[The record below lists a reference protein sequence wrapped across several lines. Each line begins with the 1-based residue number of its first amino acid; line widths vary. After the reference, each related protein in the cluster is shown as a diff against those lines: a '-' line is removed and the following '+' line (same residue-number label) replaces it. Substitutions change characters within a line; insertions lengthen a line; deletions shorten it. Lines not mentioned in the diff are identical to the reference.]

1 MAHAQGPFSGSRGQ
15 FGATG
20 LERSRETVTFMGC
33 YMRQNLLLLG
43 IVFLALSLCAPA
55 ICAASENCPWL
66 NAATAAGAL
75 KGSVTFTVTHPG
87 ADKTGADKT
96 GADKTD
102 ATCEFIHREGAV
114 LSKLQIEVETMKD
127 PRREF
132 ASYTAKCGRNAT
144 PLRAIGNEALLCSL
158 RSKDRFSEQ
167 VVSRVRER
175 AFLVRV
181 SSNSSGPERT
191 ELLDKSQKI
200 AEQVAGFLF

>member
-1 MAHAQGPFSGSRGQ
+1 
-15 FGATG
+15 
-20 LERSRETVTFMGC
+20 MGC
-33 YMRQNLLLLG
+33 DMRQNHLLVG
-43 IVFLALSLCAPA
+43 IVFLALCAPA

-75 KGSVTFTVTHPG
+75 KGSVTYTVTHPA
-87 ADKTGADKT
+87 ADKTAADKT
-96 GADKTD
+96 AADKTAADKTVADKTD

-127 PRREF
+127 PSREF

-158 RSKDRFSEQ
+158 RRKNQFSEQ

-175 AFLVRV
+175 AFLVKV
-181 SSNSSGPERT
+181 SSNSAGPERT
-191 ELLDKSQKI
+191 ELLDESQKI

>member
-1 MAHAQGPFSGSRGQ
+1 
-15 FGATG
+15 
-20 LERSRETVTFMGC
+20 
-33 YMRQNLLLLG
+33 MRQNHVLLG
-43 IVFLALSLCAPA
+43 MVFLALSLCAPA
-55 ICAASENCPWL
+55 LCAASENCPWL

-75 KGSVTFTVTHPG
+75 KGSVTFTVTHP
-87 ADKTGADKT
+87 A
-96 GADKTD
+96 ADKTD
-102 ATCEFIHREGAV
+102 ATCEFVHREGAV

-127 PRREF
+127 PSREF

-158 RSKDRFSEQ
+158 RSKNQFSEQ

-181 SSNSSGPERT
+181 SSNSPGPERT

>member
-1 MAHAQGPFSGSRGQ
+1 
-15 FGATG
+15 
-20 LERSRETVTFMGC
+20 VTFMGGD
-33 YMRQNLLLLG
+33 MRQNHLLLG
-43 IVFLALSLCAPA
+43 ILFLTLSLCAPA
-55 ICAASENCPWL
+55 VCAASENCPWL

-96 GADKTD
+96 D

-127 PRREF
+127 PNREF

-158 RSKDRFSEQ
+158 RSKNQYSEQ

-181 SSNSSGPERT
+181 SSNSSGPERA

>member
-1 MAHAQGPFSGSRGQ
+1 
-15 FGATG
+15 
-20 LERSRETVTFMGC
+20 MGC
-33 YMRQNLLLLG
+33 DMRQNHWLLG
-43 IVFLALSLCAPA
+43 IVLLALPLCAPA
-55 ICAASENCPWL
+55 VCAASENCPWL

-87 ADKTGADKT
+87 AGKTGADKP

-127 PRREF
+127 PSREF

-144 PLRAIGNEALLCSL
+144 LLRAIGNEALLCSL
-158 RSKDRFSEQ
+158 RSKNQYSEQ

-191 ELLDKSQKI
+191 ELLDQSQKI

>member
-1 MAHAQGPFSGSRGQ
+1 
-15 FGATG
+15 
-20 LERSRETVTFMGC
+20 VIFMGC
-33 YMRQNLLLLG
+33 DMRQNHLLVG
-43 IVFLALSLCAPA
+43 IVFLALCAPA

-75 KGSVTFTVTHPG
+75 KGSVTYTVTHPA
-87 ADKTGADKT
+87 ADKTAADKT
-96 GADKTD
+96 VADKTD

-127 PRREF
+127 PSREF

-158 RSKDRFSEQ
+158 RSKNQFSEQ

-175 AFLVRV
+175 AFLVKV
-181 SSNSSGPERT
+181 SSNSAGPERT
-191 ELLDKSQKI
+191 ELLDESQKI

>member
-1 MAHAQGPFSGSRGQ
+1 
-15 FGATG
+15 
-20 LERSRETVTFMGC
+20 VTFMGRD
-33 YMRQNLLLLG
+33 MRQNHLLLG
-43 IVFLALSLCAPA
+43 ILFLALSLCAPA

-87 ADKTGADKT
+87 ADKT
-96 GADKTD
+96 D

-127 PRREF
+127 PSREF

-144 PLRAIGNEALLCSL
+144 PLRAIGNEALFCSL
-158 RSKDRFSEQ
+158 RSKNQFSEL

>member
-1 MAHAQGPFSGSRGQ
+1 LAHAQGSLSRSRGQ
-15 FGATG
+15 FAATG
-20 LERSRETVTFMGC
+20 LERSRETVIFMGC
-33 YMRQNLLLLG
+33 DMRQNHVLLG
-43 IVFLALSLCAPA
+43 MVFLALSVCAPA
-55 ICAASENCPWL
+55 LCAASENCPWL

-75 KGSVTFTVTHPG
+75 KGSVTFTVTHP
-87 ADKTGADKT
+87 A
-96 GADKTD
+96 ADKTD
-102 ATCEFIHREGAV
+102 ATCEFVHREGAV

-127 PRREF
+127 PSREF

-158 RSKDRFSEQ
+158 RSKSQYSEQ

-181 SSNSSGPERT
+181 SSNSPGPERT

>member
-1 MAHAQGPFSGSRGQ
+1 
-15 FGATG
+15 
-20 LERSRETVTFMGC
+20 MGRD
-33 YMRQNLLLLG
+33 MRQNHLLLG
-43 IVFLALSLCAPA
+43 ILFLALSLCAPA

-87 ADKTGADKT
+87 ADKT
-96 GADKTD
+96 D

-127 PRREF
+127 PSREF

-158 RSKDRFSEQ
+158 RSKNQFSEL

-175 AFLVRV
+175 ALLVRV

>member
-1 MAHAQGPFSGSRGQ
+1 
-15 FGATG
+15 
-20 LERSRETVTFMGC
+20 MGRD
-33 YMRQNLLLLG
+33 MRQNHLLLG
-43 IVFLALSLCAPA
+43 ILFLALSLCAPA

-87 ADKTGADKT
+87 ADKT
-96 GADKTD
+96 D

-127 PRREF
+127 PSREF

-144 PLRAIGNEALLCSL
+144 PLRAIGNEALFCSL
-158 RSKDRFSEQ
+158 RSKNQFSEL

>member
-1 MAHAQGPFSGSRGQ
+1 
-15 FGATG
+15 
-20 LERSRETVTFMGC
+20 MGRD
-33 YMRQNLLLLG
+33 MRQNHLLLG
-43 IVFLALSLCAPA
+43 ILFLALSLCAPA

-87 ADKTGADKT
+87 ADKT
-96 GADKTD
+96 D

-127 PRREF
+127 PSREF

-158 RSKDRFSEQ
+158 RSKNQFSEL

>member
-1 MAHAQGPFSGSRGQ
+1 
-15 FGATG
+15 
-20 LERSRETVTFMGC
+20 MGC
-33 YMRQNLLLLG
+33 DMRQNHVLLG
-43 IVFLALSLCAPA
+43 MVFLALSVCAPA
-55 ICAASENCPWL
+55 LCAASENCPWL

-75 KGSVTFTVTHPG
+75 KGSVTFTVTHP
-87 ADKTGADKT
+87 A
-96 GADKTD
+96 ADKTD
-102 ATCEFIHREGAV
+102 ATCEFVHREGAV

-127 PRREF
+127 PSREF

-144 PLRAIGNEALLCSL
+144 PLRAIGNEARLCSL
-158 RSKDRFSEQ
+158 RSKNQFSEQ

-181 SSNSSGPERT
+181 SSNSPGPERT